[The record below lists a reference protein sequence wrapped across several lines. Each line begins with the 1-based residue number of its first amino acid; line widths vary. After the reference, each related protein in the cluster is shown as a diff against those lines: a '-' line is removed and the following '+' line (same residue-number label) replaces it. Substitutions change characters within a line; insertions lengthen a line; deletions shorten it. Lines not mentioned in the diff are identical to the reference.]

1 MSNLNLYEITDEL
14 RELQE
19 ALIESGGV
27 ISEEMD
33 ERFNDLLE
41 AEEDKTEGYIA
52 VIRSME
58 EEAEA
63 FKREEQRLKKR
74 RKAAANGADRLKER
88 LLTSMEVRGQ
98 EERSTAL
105 GKVKRQRNSSSGTT
119 VFTDPEDL
127 PPDFQR
133 MNISADKSAIRE
145 ALESDDPVLRERGE
159 AHAQVDERGWHLR
172 IY

>member
-1 MSNLNLYEITDEL
+1 MSNLNLYEITSEL
-14 RELQE
+14 RELQD
-19 ALIESGGV
+19 ALIESGGE
-27 ISEEMD
+27 ITDEME
-33 ERFNDLLE
+33 ERFDDLLD

-74 RKAAANGADRLKER
+74 RKAAENSAGRLKER
-88 LLTSMEVRGQ
+88 LLMAMEVRGQ
-98 EERSTAL
+98 DERSTAL

-119 VFTDPEDL
+119 VFSDPEDL
-127 PPDFQR
+127 PDHFKR
-133 MNISADKSAIRE
+133 VRVSADKRAIRE
-145 ALESDDPVLRERGE
+145 ALESEDPDVRAKAEE
-159 AHAQVDERGWHLR
+159 HAQIDERGWHLR